1 MATLTKGLIGEQD
14 IKRWDGTGGKTFS
27 RETSTGGRIVLNKI
41 GYEVDALISY
51 GNGTNYTAATINR
64 ALAEIGSVT
73 TRLVLS
79 HGTWDIDADIT
90 FPANITVV
98 KPAGCIL
105 NAESGVTV
113 TYNGPVEADADSSET
128 GAGTF
133 TMGSPTSVKTSNTS
147 LQLKGDAR
155 LIRFKDTG
163 ASGKEFGIRSDGGN
177 FYLVENTGTES
188 SPTWTTRFIL
198 PAATGAKGDLFYSS
212 AANQVDKLAI
222 GTAYQLL
229 RVNAAATAPEWGGY
243 YDGLYPEVYGAVG
256 DGSTDDTTAI
266 QDCIDAAPAGSII
279 QLSAKTYKI
288 TDTLTIDK
296 ALTITGYGNVTK
308 LDQVTASKGCF
319 EITASDVSISRVWL
333 HGVGHAAY
341 DASELAVKA
350 YGANYAAAITRLK
363 IKDCYFSDWG
373 HGAVYLKYVTDF
385 EVRNNQMNG
394 IHYEAI
400 LTMSCVR
407 GDISYNRIDDVP
419 GSVATSNESYG
430 IALSRDQVDSLGTD
444 PRSSKITVKG
454 NIVSNVHWE
463 AIDSHGG
470 SYLTIAN
477 NIINSC
483 KRGIMVGPCNG
494 TGGTSKYAPL
504 MVSITGNVMDSGV
517 TNGTSDVGIF
527 VCGAF
532 ATTVQEYAY
541 GCTISGNTIIGFG
554 DEDGSLTGGIEI
566 YATMG
571 ATISCNALYL
581 SGLFGILGNFDNYN
595 AVITGNSIID
605 TFSNTTDGVVGIN
618 LLNNYHVDFIVSDN
632 TIATLHD
639 PCGTYRVDT
648 TGGIAVKVGNEAN
661 NSGKLGLVTGDATM
675 LLKDD
680 GSKVTKNLN

>member
-1 MATLTKGLIGEQD
+1 MGTLTKGQIGEQD
-14 IKRWDGTGGKTFS
+14 LKRWDGTGDKTFA
-27 RETSTGGRIVLNKI
+27 RETSSGGRIVLNKI
-41 GYEVDALISY
+41 GHEVDALISY
-51 GNGTNYTAATINR
+51 GQGTNYTAACIN
-64 ALAEIGSVT
+64 AAITAIGSVV
-73 TRLVLS
+73 TRLVLRP
-79 HGTWDIDADIT
+79 GTWDVNANVT
-90 FPANITVV
+90 FPANITAVI
-98 KPAGCIL
+98 PAGCVL
-105 NAESGVTV
+105 DADSGITV
-113 TYNGPVEADADSSET
+113 TFNGPIEADAHDWQSGS
-128 GAGTF
+128 GTF
-133 TMGSPTSVKTSNTS
+133 TIGSPSN
-147 LQLKGDAR
+147 LNIQNAHVQLKGDSR
-155 LIRFKDTG
+155 LVRFKDTG
-163 ASGKEFGIRSDGGN
+163 ASGKEWGIRSDGGN
-177 FYLVENTGTES
+177 VEICENTGTEA
-188 SPTWTTRFIL
+188 SPTWTVRFVF
-198 PAATGAKGDLFYSS
+198 PGNAGAIGDLFYSS
-212 AANQVDKLAI
+212 AANQIDKLAI
-222 GTAYQLL
+222 GSAYQLL

-243 YDGLYPEVYGAVG
+243 DSGYYPEVYGAVG
-256 DGSTDDTTAI
+256 DGSEDDTDAI
-266 QDCIDAAPAGSII
+266 QDCIDAAPAGSIV
-279 QLSAKTYKI
+279 QFSAKTYKI
-288 TDTLTIDK
+288 TDELTIDK
-296 ALTITGYGNVTK
+296 ALTILGHGNLTK
-308 LDQVTASKGCF
+308 LNQVTGSKCCF
-319 EITASDVSISRVWL
+319 KVTASDVSISNLWM
-333 HGVGHAAY
+333 HGVGHALY
-341 DASELAVKA
+341 DVDELAVKA
-350 YGANYAAAITRLK
+350 YGANYAGAITRLK

-385 EVRNNQMNG
+385 EIRNNQMNG

-400 LTMSCVR
+400 LTLSCVR
-407 GDISYNRIDDVP
+407 GDISDNRIDDVP
-419 GSVATSNESYG
+419 GSASTSNECYG
-430 IALSRDQVDSLGTD
+430 IALSRDQLDSLVTD
-444 PRSSKITVKG
+444 PRSSKITVRG
-454 NIVSNVHWE
+454 NVISNVPWE

-477 NIINSC
+477 NIINTC